1 MKIRTLLLAV
11 VAVALSRPL
20 FANEEPS
27 ADVYD
32 YITTPVANQVDDL
45 LDDDNDG
52 VINAR
57 DKCPDT
63 PSASKIDND
72 GCGESIKSSHLQQL
86 HILFANDSSDIPPVF
101 LNQIR
106 QMADFLR
113 LYPETS
119 IELQGYASKVGKPEY
134 NLALSKQR
142 SEAVRLQLVRFGVMP
157 KRIRIVGFGDTVL
170 AVEGED
176 QVSHARN
183 RRVTASVV
191 GFKGEV
197 VKEWTVFTTLPK

>member
-142 SEAVRLQLVRFGVMP
+142 SEAVRLQLVRFGVTP

-191 GFKGEV
+191 GFKG
-197 VKEWTVFTTLPK
+197 

>member
-142 SEAVRLQLVRFGVMP
+142 SEAVRLQLVRFGVTP

-191 GFKGEV
+191 
-197 VKEWTVFTTLPK
+197 